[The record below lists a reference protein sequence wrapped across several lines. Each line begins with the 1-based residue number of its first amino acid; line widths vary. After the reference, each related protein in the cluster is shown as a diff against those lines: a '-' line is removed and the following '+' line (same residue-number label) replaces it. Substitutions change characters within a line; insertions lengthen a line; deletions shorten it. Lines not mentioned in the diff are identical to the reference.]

1 MNIFYLNFGFLLSF
15 ILGIVF
21 LTFNFFEDIS
31 LTSSNWAI
39 KVGDK
44 SVSMESYLAQISQL
58 DFNNDGEI
66 DAKLKESVIDQLV
79 IEQLLIMKAIDE
91 DIIQSD
97 PLLKNNLIDYMTNI
111 ISNQTIL
118 NIEYEDVEEYYRNN
132 LDKFSQ
138 NNLYLMKTDSEFINL
153 PNDYLTKQKLRDYL
167 GADEII
173 NIDILEI
180 GSEIKFIQDD
190 QPFSVFLV
198 DRKEGEPAS
207 LNLIFDIVNHEAIRS
222 EREKSFREYINELK
236 KSYPVEI
243 NPILYK

>member
-1 MNIFYLNFGFLLSF
+1 MIISFLNFGFFLSF

-21 LTFNFFEDIS
+21 LTFDFFEDIS
-31 LTSSNWAI
+31 LSSSNWAI

-66 DAKLKESVIDQLV
+66 DIKLKESVIDQLV
-79 IEQLLIMKAIDE
+79 IEQLLIIKAIDE

-118 NIEYEDVEEYYRNN
+118 NIDNEDVEEYYREN
-132 LDKFSQ
+132 LDKFSL
-138 NNLYLMKTDSEFINL
+138 NNLYLMKSNSEFINL

-167 GADEII
+167 GADAII

-190 QPFSVFLV
+190 QPFSVFLI
-198 DRKEGEPAS
+198 DKIQGEPAS
-207 LNLIFDIVNHEAIRS
+207 LNSIFDLVNQEAIRS
-222 EREKSFREYINELK
+222 ERERSFREYINELK

>member
-1 MNIFYLNFGFLLSF
+1 
-15 ILGIVF
+15 
-21 LTFNFFEDIS
+21 
-31 LTSSNWAI
+31 
-39 KVGDK
+39 
-44 SVSMESYLAQISQL
+44 MESYLAQISQL

-66 DAKLKESVIDQLV
+66 DAELKESVIDQLV

-118 NIEYEDVEEYYRNN
+118 NIEYEDVEEYYKNN
-132 LDKFSQ
+132 LDNFSQ
-138 NNLYLMKTDSEFINL
+138 NDLYLMESDSEFINL

-167 GADEII
+167 GADAII

-190 QPFSVFLV
+190 QSFSVLLV
-198 DRKEGEPAS
+198 DKIEGEPAS
-207 LNLIFDIVNHEAIRS
+207 LNSIFDIVNQEAIRS
-222 EREKSFREYINELK
+222 ERERSFREYINELK

>member
-1 MNIFYLNFGFLLSF
+1 
-15 ILGIVF
+15 
-21 LTFNFFEDIS
+21 
-31 LTSSNWAI
+31 
-39 KVGDK
+39 
-44 SVSMESYLAQISQL
+44 MESYLAQISQL

-66 DAKLKESVIDQLV
+66 DIKLKESVIDQLV
-79 IEQLLIMKAIDE
+79 IEQLLIIKAIDE

-118 NIEYEDVEEYYRNN
+118 NIDNEDVEEYYREN

-138 NNLYLMKTDSEFINL
+138 NNLYLMKSDSEFINL

-167 GADEII
+167 GADAII

-190 QPFSVFLV
+190 QPFSVLLL
-198 DRKEGEPAS
+198 DKIEGEPAS
-207 LNLIFDIVNHEAIRS
+207 LNSIFDIVNQEAIRS
-222 EREKSFREYINELK
+222 ERERSFREYINELK

>member
-1 MNIFYLNFGFLLSF
+1 
-15 ILGIVF
+15 
-21 LTFNFFEDIS
+21 
-31 LTSSNWAI
+31 
-39 KVGDK
+39 
-44 SVSMESYLAQISQL
+44 MESYLAQISQL

-79 IEQLLIMKAIDE
+79 IEQLLIMRAIDE

-118 NIEYEDVEEYYRNN
+118 NIEYEDVEEYYKNN

-138 NNLYLMKTDSEFINL
+138 NNLYLMESDSEFINL

-167 GADEII
+167 GADAII

-198 DRKEGEPAS
+198 DKIEGEPTS
-207 LNLIFDIVNHEAIRS
+207 LNSIFDIVNQEAIRS
-222 EREKSFREYINELK
+222 ERERSFREYINELK

>member
-1 MNIFYLNFGFLLSF
+1 
-15 ILGIVF
+15 
-21 LTFNFFEDIS
+21 
-31 LTSSNWAI
+31 
-39 KVGDK
+39 
-44 SVSMESYLAQISQL
+44 MESYLAQISQL

-118 NIEYEDVEEYYRNN
+118 NIEYEDVEEYYKNN

-138 NNLYLMKTDSEFINL
+138 NNLYLMKSDSEFINL

-167 GADEII
+167 GADAII

-190 QPFSVFLV
+190 QSFSVLLV
-198 DRKEGEPAS
+198 DKIEGEPAS
-207 LNLIFDIVNHEAIRS
+207 LNSIFDIVNQEAIRS
-222 EREKSFREYINELK
+222 ERERSFREYINELK

>member
-1 MNIFYLNFGFLLSF
+1 
-15 ILGIVF
+15 
-21 LTFNFFEDIS
+21 
-31 LTSSNWAI
+31 
-39 KVGDK
+39 
-44 SVSMESYLAQISQL
+44 MESYLAQISQL

-66 DAKLKESVIDQLV
+66 DIKLKESVIDQII

-97 PLLKNNLIDYMTNI
+97 PQLKNNLIDYMTNI

-118 NIEYEDVEEYYRNN
+118 NIEYEDVEEYYREN

-138 NNLYLMKTDSEFINL
+138 NNLYLMKSDSEFINL

-167 GADEII
+167 GADAII

-190 QPFSVFLV
+190 QPFSVFLI
-198 DRKEGEPAS
+198 DKIEGEPAS
-207 LNLIFDIVNHEAIRS
+207 LNSIFDIVNQEVIRS
-222 EREKSFREYINELK
+222 ERERSFKEYINELK

>member
-1 MNIFYLNFGFLLSF
+1 
-15 ILGIVF
+15 
-21 LTFNFFEDIS
+21 
-31 LTSSNWAI
+31 
-39 KVGDK
+39 
-44 SVSMESYLAQISQL
+44 METYLAQISQL

-66 DAKLKESVIDQLV
+66 GTKLKESVIDQII

-111 ISNQTIL
+111 ISNQIIS
-118 NIEYEDVEEYYRNN
+118 NIEYEDVEEYYREN

-138 NNLYLMKTDSEFINL
+138 NDLYLMKSDSELINL

-167 GADEII
+167 GADAII

-190 QPFSVFLV
+190 QPLSIFLI
-198 DRKEGEPAS
+198 DKIEGEPAS
-207 LNLIFDIVNHEAIRS
+207 LNSIFDIVNQEAIRS
-222 EREKSFREYINELK
+222 ERERSFREYINELK

>member
-1 MNIFYLNFGFLLSF
+1 
-15 ILGIVF
+15 
-21 LTFNFFEDIS
+21 
-31 LTSSNWAI
+31 
-39 KVGDK
+39 
-44 SVSMESYLAQISQL
+44 MESYLAQISQL

-66 DAKLKESVIDQLV
+66 DAKLKQSVIDQLV

-91 DIIQSD
+91 DIIQND

-118 NIEYEDVEEYYRNN
+118 NIEYEDVEEYYKNN

-138 NNLYLMKTDSEFINL
+138 NNLYLMESDSEFINL

-167 GADEII
+167 GADAII

-190 QPFSVFLV
+190 QSFSVLLV
-198 DRKEGEPAS
+198 DKIEGEPAS
-207 LNLIFDIVNHEAIRS
+207 LNSIFDIVNQEAIRS
-222 EREKSFREYINELK
+222 ERERSFREYINELK

>member
-1 MNIFYLNFGFLLSF
+1 M
-15 ILGIVF
+15 
-21 LTFNFFEDIS
+21 
-31 LTSSNWAI
+31 
-39 KVGDK
+39 GDK
-44 SVSMESYLAQISQL
+44 SVSMDSYLTLISQL
-58 DFNNDGEI
+58 DFNNDGQI

-79 IEQLLIMKAIDE
+79 IEQLLIMRAIDE

-132 LDKFSQ
+132 LEKFSQ
-138 NNLYLMKTDSEFINL
+138 NNLYLMKSDSEFINL

-167 GADEII
+167 GADAII

-190 QPFSVFLV
+190 QSFSVLLV
-198 DRKEGEPAS
+198 DKIEGEPAS
-207 LNLIFDIVNHEAIRS
+207 LNSIFDIVNQEAIRS
-222 EREKSFREYINELK
+222 ERERSFREYINELK

>member
-1 MNIFYLNFGFLLSF
+1 M
-15 ILGIVF
+15 
-21 LTFNFFEDIS
+21 
-31 LTSSNWAI
+31 
-39 KVGDK
+39 GDK
-44 SVSMESYLAQISQL
+44 SVSMDSYLTLISQL
-58 DFNNDGEI
+58 DFNNDGQI

-79 IEQLLIMKAIDE
+79 IEQLLIMRAIDE

-132 LDKFSQ
+132 LEKFSQ

-167 GADEII
+167 GADAII

-190 QPFSVFLV
+190 QSFSVLLL
-198 DRKEGEPAS
+198 DKIEGEPAS
-207 LNLIFDIVNHEAIRS
+207 LNSIFDIVNQEAIRS
-222 EREKSFREYINELK
+222 ERERSFREYINELK

-243 NPILYK
+243 NPILFK

>member
-1 MNIFYLNFGFLLSF
+1 M
-15 ILGIVF
+15 
-21 LTFNFFEDIS
+21 
-31 LTSSNWAI
+31 
-39 KVGDK
+39 GDK
-44 SVSMESYLAQISQL
+44 SVSMDSYLTLISQL
-58 DFNNDGEI
+58 DFNNDGQI

-79 IEQLLIMKAIDE
+79 IEQLLIMRAIDE

-97 PLLKNNLIDYMTNI
+97 PLLKNNLIDYMTNT

-132 LDKFSQ
+132 LEKFSQ
-138 NNLYLMKTDSEFINL
+138 NNLYLMKSDSEFINL

-167 GADEII
+167 GADAII

-198 DRKEGEPAS
+198 DKIEGEPTS
-207 LNLIFDIVNHEAIRS
+207 LNSIFDIVNQEAISS
-222 EREKSFREYINELK
+222 ERERSFREYINELK

-243 NPILYK
+243 NPILFK

>member
-1 MNIFYLNFGFLLSF
+1 
-15 ILGIVF
+15 
-21 LTFNFFEDIS
+21 
-31 LTSSNWAI
+31 
-39 KVGDK
+39 
-44 SVSMESYLAQISQL
+44 MESYLALISQL

-118 NIEYEDVEEYYRNN
+118 NIEHKDVEEYYREN

-138 NNLYLMKTDSEFINL
+138 NNLYLMKSDSEFINL

-167 GADEII
+167 GADAII

-190 QPFSVFLV
+190 QSFSVLLL
-198 DRKEGEPAS
+198 DKIEGEPAS
-207 LNLIFDIVNHEAIRS
+207 LNSIFDIVNQEAISS
-222 EREKSFREYINELK
+222 ERERSFREYINELK

-243 NPILYK
+243 NPILFK

>member
-1 MNIFYLNFGFLLSF
+1 
-15 ILGIVF
+15 
-21 LTFNFFEDIS
+21 
-31 LTSSNWAI
+31 
-39 KVGDK
+39 
-44 SVSMESYLAQISQL
+44 MESYLAQISQL

-66 DAKLKESVIDQLV
+66 DIKLKESVIDQLV
-79 IEQLLIMKAIDE
+79 IEQLLIIKAIDE

-118 NIEYEDVEEYYRNN
+118 NIDNEDVEEYYREN

-138 NNLYLMKTDSEFINL
+138 NNLYLMKSDSEFNNL

-167 GADEII
+167 GADAII

-190 QPFSVFLV
+190 QSFSVFLE
-198 DRKEGEPAS
+198 DKIEGEPAS
-207 LNLIFDIVNHEAIRS
+207 LSSIFDIVNQEAIRS
-222 EREKSFREYINELK
+222 ERERSFREYINELK

>member
-1 MNIFYLNFGFLLSF
+1 
-15 ILGIVF
+15 
-21 LTFNFFEDIS
+21 
-31 LTSSNWAI
+31 
-39 KVGDK
+39 
-44 SVSMESYLAQISQL
+44 MESYLAQISQL

-118 NIEYEDVEEYYRNN
+118 NIEYEDVEEYYKNN

-138 NNLYLMKTDSEFINL
+138 NNLYLMESDSEFINL

-167 GADEII
+167 GADAII

-190 QPFSVFLV
+190 QSFSVLLI
-198 DRKEGEPAS
+198 DKIEGEPAS
-207 LNLIFDIVNHEAIRS
+207 LNSIFDIVNQEAIRS
-222 EREKSFREYINELK
+222 ERERSFREYINELK

>member
-1 MNIFYLNFGFLLSF
+1 
-15 ILGIVF
+15 
-21 LTFNFFEDIS
+21 
-31 LTSSNWAI
+31 
-39 KVGDK
+39 
-44 SVSMESYLAQISQL
+44 METYLAQISQL
-58 DFNNDGEI
+58 DLNNDGEVGT
-66 DAKLKESVIDQLV
+66 KLKESVIDQII

-91 DIIQSD
+91 DIIQND

-111 ISNQTIL
+111 ISNQTIM
-118 NIEYEDVEEYYRNN
+118 NIEYEDVEEYYREN

-138 NNLYLMKTDSEFINL
+138 NNLYLMKSDSEFINL

-167 GADEII
+167 GADAII

-190 QPFSVFLV
+190 QPFSVFLI
-198 DRKEGEPAS
+198 DKIEGEPTS
-207 LNLIFDIVNHEAIRS
+207 LNLIFDIVNQEAIRS
-222 EREKSFREYINELK
+222 ERERSFREYINELK

>member
-1 MNIFYLNFGFLLSF
+1 MNISYLNFGFLFSF

-21 LTFNFFEDIS
+21 LTFDFFEDIS
-31 LTSSNWAI
+31 PPSSNWAI

-66 DAKLKESVIDQLV
+66 DAELKESVIDQLV

-132 LDKFSQ
+132 LEKFSQ
-138 NNLYLMKTDSEFINL
+138 NNLYLMKSDSEFINL

-167 GADEII
+167 GADAII

-198 DRKEGEPAS
+198 DKIEGEPTS
-207 LNLIFDIVNHEAIRS
+207 LNSIFDIVNQEAISS
-222 EREKSFREYINELK
+222 ERERSFREYINELK

-243 NPILYK
+243 NPILYQ

>member
-1 MNIFYLNFGFLLSF
+1 
-15 ILGIVF
+15 
-21 LTFNFFEDIS
+21 
-31 LTSSNWAI
+31 
-39 KVGDK
+39 
-44 SVSMESYLAQISQL
+44 MESYLAQISQL

-66 DAKLKESVIDQLV
+66 DTKLKESVIEQLV
-79 IEQLLIMKAIDE
+79 IEHLLIMKAIDE

-97 PLLKNNLIDYMTNI
+97 PILKNNLIDYMINI

-118 NIEYEDVEEYYRNN
+118 NIEYEDVEEYYKEN

-138 NNLYLMKTDSEFINL
+138 NNLYLMKSDSEFINL

-167 GADEII
+167 GADAII

-198 DRKEGEPAS
+198 DKIEGEPTS
-207 LNLIFDIVNHEAIRS
+207 LNSIFDIVNQEAISS
-222 EREKSFREYINELK
+222 ERERSFREYINELK

-243 NPILYK
+243 NPILFK

>member
-1 MNIFYLNFGFLLSF
+1 
-15 ILGIVF
+15 
-21 LTFNFFEDIS
+21 
-31 LTSSNWAI
+31 
-39 KVGDK
+39 
-44 SVSMESYLAQISQL
+44 METYLAQISQL

-66 DAKLKESVIDQLV
+66 GTKLKESVIDQII

-111 ISNQTIL
+111 ISNQIIS
-118 NIEYEDVEEYYRNN
+118 NIEYEDVEQYYREN

-138 NNLYLMKTDSEFINL
+138 NDLYLMKSDSELINL

-167 GADEII
+167 GADAII
-173 NIDILEI
+173 NIDTLEI
-180 GSEIKFIQDD
+180 GGEIKFIQDD
-190 QPFSVFLV
+190 QPFSVFLI
-198 DRKEGEPAS
+198 DKREGESAS
-207 LNLIFDIVNHEAIRS
+207 LNSIFDKVNREAIRS
-222 EREKSFREYINELK
+222 ERERSFREYINELK

>member
-1 MNIFYLNFGFLLSF
+1 
-15 ILGIVF
+15 
-21 LTFNFFEDIS
+21 
-31 LTSSNWAI
+31 
-39 KVGDK
+39 
-44 SVSMESYLAQISQL
+44 MESYLAQISQL

-66 DAKLKESVIDQLV
+66 DTKLKESVIEQLV
-79 IEQLLIMKAIDE
+79 IEHLLIMKAIDE

-97 PLLKNNLIDYMTNI
+97 PILKNNLIDYMINI

-138 NNLYLMKTDSEFINL
+138 NNLYLMKSDSEFINL

-167 GADEII
+167 GADAII

-198 DRKEGEPAS
+198 DKIEGEPTS
-207 LNLIFDIVNHEAIRS
+207 LNSIFDIVNQEAIRS
-222 EREKSFREYINELK
+222 ERERSFREYINELK

>member
-1 MNIFYLNFGFLLSF
+1 
-15 ILGIVF
+15 
-21 LTFNFFEDIS
+21 
-31 LTSSNWAI
+31 
-39 KVGDK
+39 
-44 SVSMESYLAQISQL
+44 MESYLAQISQL

-66 DAKLKESVIDQLV
+66 DAELKESVIDQLV

-111 ISNQTIL
+111 ISNETIL
-118 NIEYEDVEEYYRNN
+118 NIEYEDVEEYYKEN

-138 NNLYLMKTDSEFINL
+138 NNLYLMKSDSEFINL

-167 GADEII
+167 GADAII

-190 QPFSVFLV
+190 QSFSVFLV
-198 DRKEGEPAS
+198 DKIEGEPAS
-207 LNLIFDIVNHEAIRS
+207 LSSIFDIVNQEAIRS
-222 EREKSFREYINELK
+222 ERERSFREYINELK

>member
-1 MNIFYLNFGFLLSF
+1 
-15 ILGIVF
+15 
-21 LTFNFFEDIS
+21 
-31 LTSSNWAI
+31 
-39 KVGDK
+39 
-44 SVSMESYLAQISQL
+44 MESYLAQISQL

-66 DAKLKESVIDQLV
+66 DIKLKESVIDQLV
-79 IEQLLIMKAIDE
+79 IEQLLIIKAIDE

-118 NIEYEDVEEYYRNN
+118 NIEHEDVEEYYREN

-138 NNLYLMKTDSEFINL
+138 NNLYLMKSDSEFINL

-167 GADEII
+167 GADAII

-198 DRKEGEPAS
+198 GKIEGEPAS
-207 LNLIFDIVNHEAIRS
+207 LNSIFDIVNQEAIRS
-222 EREKSFREYINELK
+222 ERERSFREYINELK

>member
-1 MNIFYLNFGFLLSF
+1 
-15 ILGIVF
+15 
-21 LTFNFFEDIS
+21 
-31 LTSSNWAI
+31 
-39 KVGDK
+39 
-44 SVSMESYLAQISQL
+44 METYLAQISQL

-66 DAKLKESVIDQLV
+66 GTKLKESVIDQII

-111 ISNQTIL
+111 ISNQIIS
-118 NIEYEDVEEYYRNN
+118 NIEYEDVEEYYREN

-138 NNLYLMKTDSEFINL
+138 NDLYLMKSDSELINL

-167 GADEII
+167 GADAII

-180 GSEIKFIQDD
+180 GGEINFIQDD
-190 QPFSVFLV
+190 QPFSVFLI
-198 DRKEGEPAS
+198 DKREGEPAS
-207 LNLIFDIVNHEAIRS
+207 LNSIFDKVNQEAIRS
-222 EREKSFREYINELK
+222 ERERSFREYINELK

>member
-1 MNIFYLNFGFLLSF
+1 
-15 ILGIVF
+15 
-21 LTFNFFEDIS
+21 
-31 LTSSNWAI
+31 
-39 KVGDK
+39 
-44 SVSMESYLAQISQL
+44 MESYLAQISQL

-66 DAKLKESVIDQLV
+66 DAELKESVIDQLV

-118 NIEYEDVEEYYRNN
+118 NIEYEDVEEYYKEN

-138 NNLYLMKTDSEFINL
+138 NNLYLMKSDSEFINL

-167 GADEII
+167 GADAII

-190 QPFSVFLV
+190 QSFSVFLV
-198 DRKEGEPAS
+198 DKIEGEPAS
-207 LNLIFDIVNHEAIRS
+207 LSSIFDIVNQEAIRS
-222 EREKSFREYINELK
+222 ERERSFREYINELK

>member
-1 MNIFYLNFGFLLSF
+1 
-15 ILGIVF
+15 
-21 LTFNFFEDIS
+21 
-31 LTSSNWAI
+31 
-39 KVGDK
+39 
-44 SVSMESYLAQISQL
+44 MESYLAQISQL

-118 NIEYEDVEEYYRNN
+118 NIEYEDVEEYYINN

-138 NNLYLMKTDSEFINL
+138 NNLYLMESDSEFINL

-167 GADEII
+167 GADAII

-180 GSEIKFIQDD
+180 GSEIKFIHDD
-190 QPFSVFLV
+190 QPFSVVLV
-198 DRKEGEPAS
+198 DKIEGEPAS
-207 LNLIFDIVNHEAIRS
+207 LNSIFDIVNQEAIRS
-222 EREKSFREYINELK
+222 ERERSFREYINELK

>member
-1 MNIFYLNFGFLLSF
+1 
-15 ILGIVF
+15 
-21 LTFNFFEDIS
+21 
-31 LTSSNWAI
+31 
-39 KVGDK
+39 
-44 SVSMESYLAQISQL
+44 MESYLAQISQL

-66 DAKLKESVIDQLV
+66 GAKLKESVIDQLV

-118 NIEYEDVEEYYRNN
+118 NIEYEDVEEYYKNN

-138 NNLYLMKTDSEFINL
+138 NNLYLMESDSEFINL

-167 GADEII
+167 GADAII

-190 QPFSVFLV
+190 QSFSVLLI
-198 DRKEGEPAS
+198 DKIEGEPAS
-207 LNLIFDIVNHEAIRS
+207 LNSIFDIVNQEAIRS
-222 EREKSFREYINELK
+222 ERERSFREYINELK

>member
-66 DAKLKESVIDQLV
+66 DAKLKDSVIDQLV

-198 DRKEGEPAS
+198 DKIEGEPAS
-207 LNLIFDIVNHEAIRS
+207 LNSIFDIVNQEAIRS
-222 EREKSFREYINELK
+222 ERERSFREYINELK

>member
-1 MNIFYLNFGFLLSF
+1 M
-15 ILGIVF
+15 
-21 LTFNFFEDIS
+21 
-31 LTSSNWAI
+31 
-39 KVGDK
+39 GDK
-44 SVSMESYLAQISQL
+44 SVSMDSYLTLISQL
-58 DFNNDGEI
+58 DFNNDGQI

-79 IEQLLIMKAIDE
+79 IEQLLIMRAIDE

-118 NIEYEDVEEYYRNN
+118 NIEYEDVEEYYKNN
-132 LDKFSQ
+132 LNKFSQ
-138 NNLYLMKTDSEFINL
+138 NNLYLMESDSEFINL

-167 GADEII
+167 GADAII

-198 DRKEGEPAS
+198 DKIEGEPTS
-207 LNLIFDIVNHEAIRS
+207 LNSIFDIVNQEAISS
-222 EREKSFREYINELK
+222 ERERSFREYINELK

>member
-1 MNIFYLNFGFLLSF
+1 MLSF

-21 LTFNFFEDIS
+21 LTFDFFEDIS
-31 LTSSNWAI
+31 LPSSNWAI

-66 DAKLKESVIDQLV
+66 DAELKESVIDQLV

-118 NIEYEDVEEYYRNN
+118 NIEYEDVEEYYKNN

-138 NNLYLMKTDSEFINL
+138 NNLYLMESDSEFINL
-153 PNDYLTKQKLRDYL
+153 PNDK
-167 GADEII
+167 I
-173 NIDILEI
+173 
-180 GSEIKFIQDD
+180 
-190 QPFSVFLV
+190 
-198 DRKEGEPAS
+198 EGEPAS
-207 LNLIFDIVNHEAIRS
+207 LNSIFDIVNQEAIRS
-222 EREKSFREYINELK
+222 ERERSFREYINELK

>member
-1 MNIFYLNFGFLLSF
+1 
-15 ILGIVF
+15 
-21 LTFNFFEDIS
+21 
-31 LTSSNWAI
+31 
-39 KVGDK
+39 
-44 SVSMESYLAQISQL
+44 METYLAQISQL

-66 DAKLKESVIDQLV
+66 GTKLKESVIDQII

-111 ISNQTIL
+111 ISNQIIS
-118 NIEYEDVEEYYRNN
+118 NIEYEDVEEYYREN

-138 NNLYLMKTDSEFINL
+138 NDLYLMKSDSELINL

-167 GADEII
+167 GADAII

-190 QPFSVFLV
+190 QPFSVFLI
-198 DRKEGEPAS
+198 DKREGEPAS
-207 LNLIFDIVNHEAIRS
+207 LNSIFDKVNQEAIRS
-222 EREKSFREYINELK
+222 ERERSFREYINELK

>member
-1 MNIFYLNFGFLLSF
+1 
-15 ILGIVF
+15 
-21 LTFNFFEDIS
+21 
-31 LTSSNWAI
+31 
-39 KVGDK
+39 
-44 SVSMESYLAQISQL
+44 MESYLAQISQL

-66 DAKLKESVIDQLV
+66 DAELKKSVIDQLV

-118 NIEYEDVEEYYRNN
+118 NIEYEDVEEYYKEN

-138 NNLYLMKTDSEFINL
+138 NNLYLMKSDSEFINL

-167 GADEII
+167 GADAII

-198 DRKEGEPAS
+198 DKIEGESAS
-207 LNLIFDIVNHEAIRS
+207 LNSIFDIVNQEAIRS
-222 EREKSFREYINELK
+222 ERERSFRKYINELK

>member
-1 MNIFYLNFGFLLSF
+1 
-15 ILGIVF
+15 
-21 LTFNFFEDIS
+21 
-31 LTSSNWAI
+31 
-39 KVGDK
+39 
-44 SVSMESYLAQISQL
+44 MESYLAQISQL

-66 DAKLKESVIDQLV
+66 DAELKESVIDQLV

-118 NIEYEDVEEYYRNN
+118 NIEYEDVEEYYKNN

-138 NNLYLMKTDSEFINL
+138 NNLYLMESDSEFINL

-167 GADEII
+167 GADAII

-180 GSEIKFIQDD
+180 CSEIKFIQDD
-190 QPFSVFLV
+190 QSFSVLLI
-198 DRKEGEPAS
+198 DKIEGEPAS
-207 LNLIFDIVNHEAIRS
+207 LNSIFDIVNQEAIRS
-222 EREKSFREYINELK
+222 ERERSFREYINELK

>member
-1 MNIFYLNFGFLLSF
+1 
-15 ILGIVF
+15 
-21 LTFNFFEDIS
+21 
-31 LTSSNWAI
+31 
-39 KVGDK
+39 
-44 SVSMESYLAQISQL
+44 MESYLALISQL

-118 NIEYEDVEEYYRNN
+118 NIEYEDVEEYYKNN

-138 NNLYLMKTDSEFINL
+138 NNLYLMESDSEFINL

-167 GADEII
+167 GADAII

-190 QPFSVFLV
+190 QSFSVLLL
-198 DRKEGEPAS
+198 DKIEGEPAS
-207 LNLIFDIVNHEAIRS
+207 LNSIFDIVNQEAIRS
-222 EREKSFREYINELK
+222 ERERSFREYINELK

-243 NPILYK
+243 NPILFK

>member
-1 MNIFYLNFGFLLSF
+1 MLSF

-21 LTFNFFEDIS
+21 LTFDFLEDIS
-31 LTSSNWAI
+31 LPSSNWAI

-66 DAKLKESVIDQLV
+66 DAELKELVIDQLV

-97 PLLKNNLIDYMTNI
+97 PLLKNNLIDYMTNT

-118 NIEYEDVEEYYRNN
+118 NIEYEDVEEYYKNN

-138 NNLYLMKTDSEFINL
+138 NNLYLMESDSEFINL

-167 GADEII
+167 GADAII

-190 QPFSVFLV
+190 QSFSVLLI
-198 DRKEGEPAS
+198 DKIEGEPAS
-207 LNLIFDIVNHEAIRS
+207 LNSIFDIVNQEAIRS
-222 EREKSFREYINELK
+222 ERERSFREYINELK

>member
-1 MNIFYLNFGFLLSF
+1 MLSF

-21 LTFNFFEDIS
+21 LSFDFFENIS
-31 LTSSNWAI
+31 LPPSNWAI

-44 SVSMESYLAQISQL
+44 SISMETYLAQISQL

-66 DAKLKESVIDQLV
+66 GTKLKESVIDQII

-111 ISNQTIL
+111 ISNQNIS
-118 NIEYEDVEEYYRNN
+118 NIEYEDVEEYYREN

-138 NNLYLMKTDSEFINL
+138 NDLYLMKSDSELINL

-167 GADEII
+167 GADAII
-173 NIDILEI
+173 NIDTLEI
-180 GSEIKFIQDD
+180 GGEIKFIQDD
-190 QPFSVFLV
+190 QPFSVFLI
-198 DRKEGEPAS
+198 DKIEGEPAS
-207 LNLIFDIVNHEAIRS
+207 LSSIFDIVNQEAIRS
-222 EREKSFREYINELK
+222 ERERSFREYILK

>member
-1 MNIFYLNFGFLLSF
+1 
-15 ILGIVF
+15 
-21 LTFNFFEDIS
+21 
-31 LTSSNWAI
+31 
-39 KVGDK
+39 
-44 SVSMESYLAQISQL
+44 MESYLAQISQL
-58 DFNNDGEI
+58 DFNNDGVV

-118 NIEYEDVEEYYRNN
+118 NIEYEDVEEYYKEN

-138 NNLYLMKTDSEFINL
+138 NNLYLMKSDSEFINL

-167 GADEII
+167 GADAII

-198 DRKEGEPAS
+198 DKIEGKPAS
-207 LNLIFDIVNHEAIRS
+207 LSSIFDIVNQETIRS
-222 EREKSFREYINELK
+222 ERERSFREYINELK

>member
-1 MNIFYLNFGFLLSF
+1 
-15 ILGIVF
+15 
-21 LTFNFFEDIS
+21 
-31 LTSSNWAI
+31 
-39 KVGDK
+39 
-44 SVSMESYLAQISQL
+44 MESYLAQISQL

-118 NIEYEDVEEYYRNN
+118 NIEYEDVEEYYNNN

-138 NNLYLMKTDSEFINL
+138 NNLYLMESDSEFINL

-167 GADEII
+167 GADAII

-190 QPFSVFLV
+190 QSFSVLLI
-198 DRKEGEPAS
+198 DKIEGEPAS
-207 LNLIFDIVNHEAIRS
+207 LNSIFDIVNQEAIRS
-222 EREKSFREYINELK
+222 ERERSFREYINELK

>member
-1 MNIFYLNFGFLLSF
+1 
-15 ILGIVF
+15 
-21 LTFNFFEDIS
+21 
-31 LTSSNWAI
+31 
-39 KVGDK
+39 
-44 SVSMESYLAQISQL
+44 MESYLAQISQL

-66 DAKLKESVIDQLV
+66 DAELKESVIDQLV

-97 PLLKNNLIDYMTNI
+97 PLLKNNLIDYMTNT

-118 NIEYEDVEEYYRNN
+118 NIEYEDVEEYYKEN

-138 NNLYLMKTDSEFINL
+138 NNLYLMESDSEFINL

-167 GADEII
+167 GADAII

-190 QPFSVFLV
+190 QSFSVLLI
-198 DRKEGEPAS
+198 DKIEGEPAS
-207 LNLIFDIVNHEAIRS
+207 LNSIFDIVNQEAIRS
-222 EREKSFREYINELK
+222 ERERSFREYINELK

>member
-1 MNIFYLNFGFLLSF
+1 
-15 ILGIVF
+15 
-21 LTFNFFEDIS
+21 
-31 LTSSNWAI
+31 
-39 KVGDK
+39 
-44 SVSMESYLAQISQL
+44 MESYLAQISQV

-66 DAKLKESVIDQLV
+66 DIKLKESVIDQLV
-79 IEQLLIMKAIDE
+79 IEQLLIIKAIDE
-91 DIIQSD
+91 EIIQSD

-118 NIEYEDVEEYYRNN
+118 NIDNEDVEEYYREN

-138 NNLYLMKTDSEFINL
+138 NNLYLMKSDSEFINL

-167 GADEII
+167 GADAII

-190 QPFSVFLV
+190 QSFSVFLE
-198 DRKEGEPAS
+198 DKIEGEPAS
-207 LNLIFDIVNHEAIRS
+207 LSSIFDIVNQEAIRS
-222 EREKSFREYINELK
+222 ERERSFREYINELK